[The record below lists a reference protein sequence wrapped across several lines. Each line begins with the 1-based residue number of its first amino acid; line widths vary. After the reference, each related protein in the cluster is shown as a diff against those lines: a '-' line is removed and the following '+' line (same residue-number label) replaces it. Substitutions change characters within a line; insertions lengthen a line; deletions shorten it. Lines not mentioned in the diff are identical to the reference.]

1 MQIDIL
7 SPYKLI
13 STTKIP
19 FNFIRIKKN
28 VKKDK
33 HKMHHVGNISLLAK
47 EKEMLVTAILKKKIY
62 IYIYISPVHNL
73 FEVATYF

>member
-33 HKMHHVGNISLLAK
+33 HKMHHMGNISLLAK
-47 EKEMLVTAILKKKIY
+47 KKRDVSHYYLEKKTKKV
-62 IYIYISPVHNL
+62 SPVHNL
-73 FEVATYF
+73 SEAATYF

>member
-19 FNFIRIKKN
+19 FNFIRIKNN

-33 HKMHHVGNISLLAK
+33 HKMHHMGNISLLAK
-47 EKEMLVTAILKKKIY
+47 EKEMLVTAI
-62 IYIYISPVHNL
+62 
-73 FEVATYF
+73 